1 MPLNRERPN
10 RGGKP
15 LVSVGI
21 DVGRGASWCFAP
33 AQAVPRR
40 FEAMGLIKRCVF
52 ESADE
57 RSSHAR
63 AWFDSMA
70 FGLVSFERVTV
81 DSSIQVGVR
90 GPTVWVKVE
99 GKGSFLNSG
108 NLKEFAREMLDR
120 GYREFVVDLADCA
133 MMDSTFMGTMA
144 SVALRLKEIGHGHLH
159 IVHCGNRSQQL
170 LSGLGLDQIF
180 DIHSDGTGT
189 PECEALEQ
197 ASRSQTL
204 DSRKKEQT
212 ETMLEA
218 HEALCEAAPEN
229 IFRFKDVLD
238 FLRQDL
244 HHETPSK

>member
-1 MPLNRERPN
+1 MRLFNSCVAN
-10 RGGKP
+10 QFMGDF
-15 LVSVGI
+15 L
-21 DVGRGASWCFAP
+21 
-33 AQAVPRR
+33 PR
-40 FEAMGLIKRCVF
+40 
-52 ESADE
+52 
-57 RSSHAR
+57 AR
-63 AWFDSMA
+63 FDSIPC
-70 FGLVSFERVTV
+70 GLVSFQRVTV

-144 SVALRLKEIGHGHLH
+144 SVALRLKELGHGHLH

-180 DIHSDGTGT
+180 EIHTDGTGA

-204 DSRKKEQT
+204 DSRKKEQA

-218 HEALCEAAPEN
+218 HEALCEAVPEN

-244 HHETPSK
+244 HRETSSK